1 MQPQAVA
8 GGGVVVVR
16 FIVVGGSG
24 VRVSRCPNEL
34 EVMFIG
40 KSGEEAWASPAK
52 RERGALREIQ

>member
-8 GGGVVVVR
+8 GGGSVVVR
-16 FIVVGGSG
+16 FVVVGGCG
-24 VRVSRCPNEL
+24 VRVSRPNEL